1 MSLPVAPKF
10 HLDSPASWR
19 VGRANLEVVGWV
31 YPGETAVCLDIRAR
45 VDQRVTLGIYGLE
58 RPDIQQVFG
67 GSLAA
72 RRSGFIQH
80 VQVWR
85 GAREFALDY
94 HDGTAWREFFRTT
107 LDTSALPPEAL
118 KPPLVLRAGVVFQT
132 LHYLYRH
139 FHRAPWGELQR
150 ETDRVLHDILTPTSD
165 VPVGDNFLGH
175 IENPGHWVN
184 SGYDKFRVTGWI
196 FGVGRTIAQL
206 NATSGVLTENRLVY
220 PKDRP
225 DVASH
230 RSDHA
235 NALPSGFYGL
245 VDLRPDTP
253 SPANLKIFAAAAD
266 GTRTLAFARRL
277 HLDRR
282 DEHSGPIPV
291 YRPVLFYK
299 VLAVFLRG
307 ALFGRHRFDSWPE
320 TRREIARLRAHLG
333 ATLSHGETKKIP
345 AAIIRRRDQD
355 PYTRWCWHNRLTP
368 RLQAVLRQDSAAL
381 VQAGGPLISI
391 AVPAYNTPE
400 KYLRALLECL
410 RQQLYPRWELCIADD
425 ASPQPH
431 VRRMLEEAARHDPRI
446 KPVFRPEN
454 GHISRATNSAL
465 EVATGEFVALLDH
478 DDLLPPDALL
488 HVAEAIARQPT
499 AGYLYTDED
508 KIDDTGRRFDPQF
521 KGGWS
526 PEMAI
531 THNYTHHLTVIRR
544 AVVEQAGRLR
554 PEFNGAQDIDL
565 FLRCWELIDAKDV
578 VHVPFIG
585 YHWRAHA
592 ESTATRGDQKG
603 YLFAAARK
611 GIAAAV
617 ARRGLRAEPMLPEFA
632 KHYALCL
639 HQLRWDAAI
648 LRENPVTI
656 VIPTKNRADLLRTC
670 LDSLA
675 RTTPQEAV
683 KVIVVDDGSDDA
695 DTVAY
700 LASLPA
706 RTDLRVE
713 VLTVGLPQTEPQDS
727 GLRVKVSGV
736 SPEAF
741 DQSLAVAGVADPG
754 PASARPATIP
764 AGASLPA
771 VAGVADPGPAAAGN
785 GAAFNYSRL
794 VNLGT
799 ARADTPLV
807 LHLNN
812 DVEALAPGWLE
823 DMAGWL
829 SVPGVGV
836 VGAKL
841 LYPDGTLN
849 HAGIS
854 LSREDGLAHVL
865 FEREPAEDLGFL
877 FLPHAA
883 RNVAA
888 VTGACLLTRTDL
900 YRRLHGFDEEKLPVA
915 YNDVDY
921 CLRAGAA
928 GFRTVY
934 SPQAVLRHVGSAT
947 RGHDYAERE
956 HLEYIARHGAQRDS
970 FHSESLSFPPRNLP
984 LNPYHQRYAQTARP
998 FSIVALT
1005 QNLKFEGAPIFLFE
1019 LARYL
1024 ASQPGLQVTIASAE
1038 DGPLRARCEQ
1048 AGLKVEIW
1056 DVAALAGAKT
1066 PAGFAGALK
1075 QFAGSRTWDQADLFL
1090 CNTMLTFWGVH
1101 LAAQLGKSS
1110 ALYIHESNAVKRFFA
1125 PLLPPLMHDHVEE
1138 AFRLAT
1144 RVVFTAKATRDIHEE
1159 LNLND
1164 NFRTLA
1170 SWVDF
1175 ERIDAFAAAHDPAA
1189 LRRKHGL
1196 DPDAVIV
1203 ANIGSVCERKGQHI
1217 YVHAIDRLN
1226 KELAAVFPGRK
1237 IQWIMV
1243 GARAG
1248 LYMET
1253 LQEDIQ
1259 LMGLHDVKI
1268 FAETADI
1275 YDFYR
1280 LADLLVCTSFE
1291 ESFPRVLLEAM
1302 VFGPRIVSTDV
1313 NGITEMLTNPDEAYL
1328 VPAGDPFKL
1337 AQALQQALAD
1347 HFAGNRKMISM
1358 ARARAARHYH
1368 HHRILP
1374 QHLQVMRE
1382 AWLG

>member
-1 MSLPVAPKF
+1 MSAAPVPQF
-10 HLDSPASWR
+10 HIDSPADWR
-19 VGRANLEVVGWV
+19 PATASFEVTGWL
-31 YPGETAVCLDIRAR
+31 YPGENALCVDLRAR
-45 VDQRVTLGIYGLE
+45 VDGRISLGIYGLE
-58 RPDIQQVFG
+58 RPDTGQTLG
-67 GSLAA
+67 GSPAA
-72 RRSGFIQH
+72 LRTGFIQRL
-80 VQVWR
+80 QVWR
-85 GAREFALDY
+85 GARELALDF
-94 HDGTAWREFFRTT
+94 HDGTEWREFFRTE
-107 LDTSALPPEAL
+107 LDTWSLPAEAA
-118 KPPLVLRAGVVFQT
+118 KPPLTLRAGVVYQT
-132 LHYLYRH
+132 LHHLYRH
-139 FHRAPWGELQR
+139 FHRAAWRELCR
-150 ETDRVLHDILTPTSD
+150 ETDAVLRDVLMPTSD
-165 VPVGDNFLGH
+165 VTGGDRFLGH
-175 IENPGHWVN
+175 IENPGFWIN
-184 SGYDKFRVTGWI
+184 SGYDKFRVTGWV
-196 FGVGRTIAQL
+196 FGVGRTIARL
-206 NATSGVLTENRLVY
+206 SATTGVLTENRLVY

-230 RSDHA
+230 RPDHA
-235 NALPSGFYGL
+235 NALHSGYYGL

-253 SPANLKIFAAAAD
+253 SPANLKIFAESGD
-266 GTRTLAFARRL
+266 GTRTLVFARRMQ
-277 HLDRR
+277 LDRR
-282 DEHSGPIPV
+282 DEHSGPVPV
-291 YRPVLFYK
+291 FRPFLFYR
-299 VLAVFLRG
+299 VLAAFLRG
-307 ALFGRHRFDSWPE
+307 KLLGRYQFDSWPE
-320 TRREIARLRAHLG
+320 ARAEIARLKAHLG
-333 ATLSHGETKKIP
+333 ATLGRGEPKKIP

-368 RLQAVLRQDSAAL
+368 RLRDVLRRDADAL
-381 VQAGGPLISI
+381 VQACGPLISVV
-391 AVPAYNTPE
+391 VPAYNTPE
-400 KYLRALLECL
+400 KYLRELLDSL
-410 RQQLYPRWELCIADD
+410 RNQIYPRWELCIADD

-431 VRRMLEEAARHDPRI
+431 VRRILEEAARGEARI
-446 KPVFRPEN
+446 KPVFRTEN

-465 EVATGEFVALLDH
+465 AAATGEFVALLDH
-478 DDLLPPDALL
+478 DDLLPHDALL
-488 HVAEAIARQPT
+488 HVAAAIVRHPT

-508 KIDDTGRRFDPQF
+508 KIDDTGRRYDPQL

-544 AVVEQAGRLR
+544 ATVEQAGRLR

-565 FLRCWELIDAKDV
+565 FLRCWELIEAKDV
-578 VHVPFIG
+578 MHVPFIG

-603 YLFAAARK
+603 YLFEAARH
-611 GIAAAV
+611 GIAEAV
-617 ARRGLRAEPMLPEFA
+617 ARRGLRAEPMLPAFA
-632 KHYALCL
+632 KNYALCL
-639 HQLRWDAAI
+639 HQLKWDPAI

-670 LDSLA
+670 LDSVA
-675 RTTPQEAV
+675 RTTPRESV
-683 KVIVVDDGSDDA
+683 RVVVVDDNSDEPA
-695 DTVAY
+695 ALVY
-700 LASLPA
+700 LASLSA

-713 VLTVGLPQTEPQDS
+713 VLHAAPG
-727 GLRVKVSGV
+727 
-736 SPEAF
+736 
-741 DQSLAVAGVADPG
+741 AG
-754 PASARPATIP
+754 
-764 AGASLPA
+764 
-771 VAGVADPGPAAAGN
+771 
-785 GAAFNYSRL
+785 FNYSRL

-799 ARADTPLV
+799 ARATTPLV

-812 DVEALAPGWLE
+812 DVEALDPGWLE

-841 LYPDGTLN
+841 LYPDGTIN

-854 LSREDGLAHVL
+854 LSREDGLAHAL
-865 FEREPAEDLGFL
+865 FEREPAEELGYL

-900 YRRLHGFDEEKLPVA
+900 YRQLDGFDEQKLAVA

-921 CLRAGAA
+921 CLRAGAG

-934 SPQAVLRHVGSAT
+934 TPQAVLRHVGSAT
-947 RGHDYAERE
+947 RGTTYAERE
-956 HLEYIARHGAQRDS
+956 HLEYIARHGTDRDP
-970 FHSESLSFPPRNLP
+970 FHSEALHFPPPNLP

-998 FSIVALT
+998 FSAIVLT
-1005 QNLKFEGAPIFLFE
+1005 QNLKFEGAPIFIFE

-1024 ASQPGLQVTIASAE
+1024 AAQPGLQVTIASAA
-1038 DGPLRARCEQ
+1038 DGPLRARLEE

-1056 DVAALAGAKT
+1056 DVAALAAAKS
-1066 PAGFAGALK
+1066 PAEFSVALK
-1075 QFAGSRTWDQADLFL
+1075 QFAGSRPWDHAELFI
-1090 CNTMLTFWGVH
+1090 CNTMLSFWGVH

-1110 ALYIHESNAVKRFFA
+1110 ALYLHESNAVKRFFQ
-1125 PLLPPLMHDHVEE
+1125 PLLPPVMHETVEE

-1175 ERIDAFAAAHDPAA
+1175 DRIDRFAATHDRMA

-1203 ANIGSVCERKGQHI
+1203 VNIGSICERKGQHI
-1217 YVHAIDRLN
+1217 YIRAIDQLG
-1226 KELAAVFPGRK
+1226 KELPALFPGRK
-1237 IQWIMV
+1237 ISWIMV
-1243 GARAG
+1243 GAREG

-1253 LQEDIQ
+1253 LREDIN

-1268 FAETADI
+1268 FPETPDI
-1275 YDFYR
+1275 YDFYH
-1280 LADLLVCTSFE
+1280 LADVLVCTSFE

-1302 VFGPRIVSTDV
+1302 VFGTRIVSTDV
-1313 NGITEMLTNPDEAYL
+1313 NGITEMLTNTDEAYL
-1328 VPAGDPFKL
+1328 VPAGDQFKL
-1337 AQALQQALAD
+1337 AQALKQALVA
-1347 HFAGNRKMISM
+1347 HCAGNRKMISM

-1368 HHRILP
+1368 HSRTLP
-1374 QHLQVMRE
+1374 QHLQVLRE